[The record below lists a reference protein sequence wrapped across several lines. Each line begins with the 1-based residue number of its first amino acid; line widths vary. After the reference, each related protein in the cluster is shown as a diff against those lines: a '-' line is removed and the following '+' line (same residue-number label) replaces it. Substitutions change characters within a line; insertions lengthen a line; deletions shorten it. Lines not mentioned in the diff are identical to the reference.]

1 MTENLN
7 YFDKIANREI
17 KKSYFFWTYW
27 SDKQNAILNK
37 KKKKKNKKN
46 IINKI
51 KLKYQKN

>member
-7 YFDKIANREI
+7 YFDKIADRQI

-37 KKKKKNKKN
+37 KKKKKNKKGEN
-46 IINKI
+46 NG
-51 KLKYQKN
+51 NT